1 MGSCTVVIR
10 YHGFRCVRVCDLGRP
25 IPSAGTTRHQC
36 SWRRRSPRRTRGI
49 PCASYVRINNDIR
62 IEGLDMTNHSLRI
75 YDSILD
81 LIPNVD
87 NPTPLVRLTRVT
99 PFEHT
104 RVYAKLEWYNPFG
117 AVKDRVA
124 FNMVRDAEERAVIGE
139 DQNLVEPTSGN
150 TGLGL
155 AMIANAHGYSLTTPV
170 SDQIPQEK
178 RTMLRFF
185 GASVVEME
193 DDLCPAPGAPE
204 GAIAKAEEIAELPSF
219 HMLNQY
225 ANEANPGAHYE
236 TTGPEIW
243 HQTEGTVT
251 HFVAGL
257 GTCGTISGTGRFLKE
272 RNAKVQVLGVHPAE
286 GHNIPG
292 VRSIRQLQQTK
303 FFNRDEYDGL
313 VEIQNE
319 EAFELCWR
327 LNRDESIIAGPS
339 SGLAL
344 AGAFK
349 LIADEPGNLV
359 VVVFPDSVFK
369 YASSVAKQF
378 SGLASKPAT
387 SKSKRERLLDEM
399 IDNVRANTDLII
411 DVDSAHELWQ
421 NHDPLVLDV
430 RNRDVYRDTH
440 VRGAMNIPLHEL
452 SEHVSDLP
460 EDRDAPVLTVCQRG
474 NISLPAVLFLTS
486 LGYRNVRSITGGTN
500 AWQESGFATESS

>member
-1 MGSCTVVIR
+1 
-10 YHGFRCVRVCDLGRP
+10 
-25 IPSAGTTRHQC
+25 
-36 SWRRRSPRRTRGI
+36 
-49 PCASYVRINNDIR
+49 
-62 IEGLDMTNHSLRI
+62 MTNHSLRT

-81 LIPNVD
+81 LLPNVD

-104 RVYAKLEWYNPFG
+104 EVYAKLEWYNPFG

-139 DQNLVEPTSGN
+139 DQDLVEPTSGN

-155 AMIANAHGYSLTTPV
+155 TMIANARGYSLTTPV
-170 SDQIPQEK
+170 SNQIPQEK

-185 GASVVEME
+185 GANVLELD

-204 GAIAKAEEIAELPSF
+204 GAIARANEIAELPSF

-225 ANEANPGAHYE
+225 GNEANPEAHYE

-243 HQTEGTVT
+243 RQTEGTVT

-272 RNAKVQVLGVHPAE
+272 HNPGLQVLGVHPNE
-286 GHNIPG
+286 GHDIPG

-303 FFNRDEYDGL
+303 FFNPDEYDGL
-313 VEIQNE
+313 VEVYNQD
-319 EAFELCWR
+319 AFELCLR
-327 LNRDESIIAGPS
+327 LNREESITAGPS
-339 SGLAL
+339 SALAL

-359 VVVFPDSVFK
+359 VVIFPDSVFK
-369 YASSVAKQF
+369 YASSVVKHLA
-378 SGLASKPAT
+378 GLGAEPAP
-387 SKSKRERLLDEM
+387 SKSKHEHLLDEM
-399 IDNVRANTDLII
+399 IENVRANSDLTI
-411 DVDSAHELWQ
+411 DVDSAHKLWPD
-421 NHDPLVLDV
+421 HKPFVIDV
-430 RNRDVYRDTH
+430 RNRDDYRDTH
-440 VRGAMNIPLHEL
+440 VPGAVNIPLHEL

-460 EDRDAPVLTVCQRG
+460 EDRNTPVLTVCQRG
-474 NISLPAVLFLTS
+474 NISLPAVLFLNS
-486 LGYRNVRSITGGTN
+486 LGYRDARSITGGTN